1 MSLEEIQ
8 SRLNKTTPGPWR
20 LHSIGAKNYLLWVG
34 GNWPEEDDDA
44 NFDFIANA
52 KTDIQWL
59 IKLVED
65 LKYKNETLKIQLEQ
79 LTDYM
84 D

>member
-8 SRLNKTTPGPWR
+8 SRLNKTTPGPWQ
-20 LHSIGAKNYLLWVG
+20 LHSIGAKNYLLWVC